1 MTKISYKLRV
11 SISVGLFILS
21 IGVIIASIY
30 FSQSGFLWTAYVGPI
45 LAFIAFVL
53 SIIIMP
59 KISNDNNT
67 IKIEEDSTQHFVSQP
82 SWNYEYDD
90 EDDEEEWDDEEEERR
105 REEEEERRREE
116 EEEEEEERRRQE
128 EEEEERR
135 RQKKE
140 EEERRREEEEEE
152 FMMYYEED
160 D

>member
-1 MTKISYKLRV
+1 MTKIPYKARV
-11 SISVGLFILS
+11 GISVGLFILS

-30 FSQSGFLWTAYVGPI
+30 FSQSGWLWTAYVGPI
-45 LAFIAFVL
+45 VAFIAFVL

-67 IKIEEDSTQHFVSQP
+67 IKIEEDPNQHFASQP

-90 EDDEEEWDDEEEERR
+90 EDDEEEWDDEEEE
-105 REEEEERRREE
+105 EERRRREE
-116 EEEEEEERRRQE
+116 EEEEQ
-128 EEEEERR
+128 R
-135 RQKKE
+135 RQK

-152 FMMYYEED
+152 FMMYYEKD

>member
-1 MTKISYKLRV
+1 MTKIPYKLRV

-21 IGVIIASIY
+21 IGIIIASIY

-67 IKIEEDSTQHFVSQP
+67 INIEEDPTQHFVSQP

-90 EDDEEEWDDEEEERR
+90 EDDEEEWDDEEEEEERR
-105 REEEEERRREE
+105 RQEEEEEERRRR
-116 EEEEEEERRRQE
+116 EEEEEERRRQE

-135 RQKKE
+135 R
-140 EEERRREEEEEE
+140 EEEEEE
-152 FMMYYEED
+152 FVMYYEED